1 MQIPMRIVV
10 VLWAGAIGPCL
21 QAGEH
26 ARRDGEA
33 LFQVS
38 TLSELAAGDYDG
50 RLSFRDLAAHGSFGL
65 GTFDHLDGEMV
76 AVDGRFFQVRAD
88 GVATPVRASETT
100 PFAVVTS
107 FEPDIRFE
115 VHGDTSCD
123 ALRDTIESRLPSED
137 ALYAVEVTGLFSY
150 LETRSVPPQE
160 KPYVPLAEAL
170 QNEVVFPLY
179 SVEATM
185 VGFWLPAVLD
195 DVNAAG
201 FHFHAL
207 TRDET
212 TGGHVLDC
220 DTLNVRVEI
229 DRSEELQVRFG
240 TRRGHRPPRR
250 PRPTDVP

>member
-1 MQIPMRIVV
+1 MKVLTRMVL
-10 VLWAGAIGPCL
+10 VLWACAIGPHL
-21 QAGEH
+21 EAGEH
-26 ARRDGEA
+26 GRRDGEA

-88 GVATPVRASETT
+88 GVATPVRANETT

-115 VHGDTSCD
+115 VHGYTSCD
-123 ALRDTIESRLPSED
+123 GLRDRIESRFPSED
-137 ALYAVEVTGLFSY
+137 ALYAVKVTGLFAD

-170 QNEVVFPLY
+170 QNEVVFDLS

-195 DVNAAG
+195 NVNAAG

-212 TGGHVLDC
+212 TGGHVLGC
-220 DTLNVRVEI
+220 DTLDVSVEI
-229 DRSEELQVRFG
+229 DRSDELQVRFG
-240 TRRGHRPPRR
+240 TRFGKRGSHRLQ
-250 PRPTDVP
+250 PTDLP